1 MTNPIKKNIIIFG
14 ESGCGKSSIV
24 NMIVGRDTAKVS
36 DGGLGCTFE
45 HECHEASIG
54 DTRFNI
60 YDTAGLNEGE
70 QGRVPHWQAIHQL
83 YTLIRTLD
91 GVSLLIYCMRGRIK
105 ENARANWILFS
116 EVLCAKKVPVIAVET
131 GLENVEDLEGRHTLL
146 KGWLKGYGIVPRDI
160 ACVVSYR
167 GRKHDHDE
175 RYNWSQHQLRRLIMR
190 FCLKTPWRTDD
201 WIGQIYKTTY
211 STNLCL
217 FSDVKVEFAREA
229 GNVVDDFIE
238 KAGMKK
244 DESEKLK
251 STLLDAEKKFTKKRK
266 YMRL

>member
-1 MTNPIKKNIIIFG
+1 
-14 ESGCGKSSIV
+14 
-24 NMIVGRDTAKVS
+24 MIAGRDTAKVS
-36 DGGLGCTFE
+36 CGPIGCTFE

-54 DTRFNI
+54 SIPFNI

-70 QGRVPHWQAIHQL
+70 QGRVPHWQAVHQL

-91 GVSLLIYCMRGRIK
+91 GVSLLIYCMRARIK

-116 EVLCAKKVPVIAVET
+116 EVLCAKKVPIIAVET
-131 GLENVEDLEGRHTLL
+131 GLENDEDLERRHTLL
-146 KGWLKGYGIVPRDI
+146 KGWLKEYGIFPRGI
-160 ACVVSYR
+160 ACVVSVR
-167 GRKHDHDE
+167 GKNHEHDE
-175 RYNWSQHQLRRLIMR
+175 RYNWSQQQLRHLIMR
-190 FCLKTPWRTDD
+190 FYLKAPWRTDD
-201 WIGQIYKTTY
+201 WIGHIYKTTY

-217 FSDVKVEFAREA
+217 FSNVRVAFVREA

-251 STLLDAEKKFTKKRK
+251 STLLDAETKFIKKRK
-266 YMRL
+266 YLRL